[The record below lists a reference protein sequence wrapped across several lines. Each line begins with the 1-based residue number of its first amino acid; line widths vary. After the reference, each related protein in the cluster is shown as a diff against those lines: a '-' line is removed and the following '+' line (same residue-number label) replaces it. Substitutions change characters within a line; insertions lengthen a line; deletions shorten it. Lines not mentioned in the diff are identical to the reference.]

1 MSKVLKFIFTMSLC
15 LLFAAPVFSADYS
28 YKGKFEPVD
37 ITSQLLKF
45 YIEKVN
51 PESFLLII
59 EDEPDATGLF
69 KNVYM
74 DIVGCN
80 INGVRIDKLTFQMV
94 DIQFN
99 NPKEWATN
107 GIECLSALEVY
118 ATCRLL
124 EDDINA
130 DLRERVIGSGEDKW
144 RNLKLRISPKGLS
157 GSGEYSVKL
166 LFTFDILI
174 EIESKL
180 RIVGGQEVW
189 LEDANLK
196 LNRLDVPEYIT
207 NMALDQIQPL
217 LDLKTLPFPLKL
229 NKIVFKEKEALFET
243 RILPNKIE
251 GITYTYVK

>member
-1 MSKVLKFIFTMSLC
+1 
-15 LLFAAPVFSADYS
+15 LFSVPVFSADFS
-28 YKGKFEPVD
+28 FKGSVEPVD
-37 ITSQLLKF
+37 VTSRLLKF
-45 YIEKVN
+45 YIEKFN
-51 PESFLLII
+51 PESFELII
-59 EDEPDATGLF
+59 EDEPDETGLF
-69 KNVYM
+69 KNIYM

-80 INGVRIDKLTFQMV
+80 INGVRIDRLTFQMV
-94 DIQFN
+94 DTQFN
-99 NPKEWATN
+99 NPEEWN
-107 GIECLSALEVY
+107 SKGIECISALEVY

-130 DLRERVIGSGEDKW
+130 DLQERVIGKGDDKW
-144 RNLKLRISPKGLS
+144 RNLKLKISPSGLS

-166 LFTFDILI
+166 VFTFDILI

-189 LEDANLK
+189 LEDASLK

-217 LDLKTLPFPLKL
+217 LDLKTLPFPLRL
-229 NKIVFKEKEALFET
+229 NRIVFKEKEALFET
-243 RILPNKIE
+243 RILPYKIE

>member
-1 MSKVLKFIFTMSLC
+1 MSRVLKIILLAVLC
-15 LLFAAPVFSADYS
+15 MLFSAPAFSADYS
-28 YKGKFEPVD
+28 YKGKVEPVD
-37 ITSQLLKF
+37 ITSQLLKY
-45 YIEKVN
+45 YIERFN
-51 PESFLLII
+51 PGSFELII
-59 EDEPDATGLF
+59 EDEPDETGLF
-69 KNVYM
+69 GNIYM

-80 INGVRIDKLTFQMV
+80 VNGVRVDRLTFQT
-94 DIQFN
+94 IGTQFN
-99 NPKEWATN
+99 NPAEWSTK
-107 GIECLSALEVY
+107 GIECISALEVY

-124 EDDINA
+124 EDDVNA
-130 DLRERVIGSGEDKW
+130 DLRERVIGDGDDKW

-189 LEDANLK
+189 LENATLK

-217 LDLKTLPFPLKL
+217 LDLKKLPFPLKL

-243 RILPNKIE
+243 RILPSVIE
-251 GITYTYVK
+251 GITYSYVK